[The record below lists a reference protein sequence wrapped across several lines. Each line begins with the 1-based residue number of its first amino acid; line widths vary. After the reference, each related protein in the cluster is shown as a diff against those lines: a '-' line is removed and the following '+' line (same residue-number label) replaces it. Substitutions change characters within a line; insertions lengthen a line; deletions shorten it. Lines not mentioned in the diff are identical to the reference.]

1 MSLAYVCAMEAKTML
16 RIIELEAGKIAA
28 GSRYWDRTFSKK
40 LSMFKYL
47 ELSKY
52 RNSNYCI
59 ITLMAL

>member
-1 MSLAYVCAMEAKTML
+1 MEAKTML

-52 RNSNYCI
+52 RNSKI
-59 ITLMAL
+59 